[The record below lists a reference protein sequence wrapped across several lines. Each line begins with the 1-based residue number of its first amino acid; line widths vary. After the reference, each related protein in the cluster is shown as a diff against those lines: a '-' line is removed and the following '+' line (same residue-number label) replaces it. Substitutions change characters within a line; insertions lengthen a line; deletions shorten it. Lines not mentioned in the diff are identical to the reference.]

1 MQNSSR
7 DNDLC
12 LCLMSLSRFVEMQ
25 TVSIFLQSYMGK
37 ASLVV
42 MAAENVVPDPEVLCD
57 YCVKSLQD
65 MRRSAALLARG
76 EMSLDDLEV
85 IKRPIK
91 RPLSKEA

>member
-1 MQNSSR
+1 M
-7 DNDLC
+7 
-12 LCLMSLSRFVEMQ
+12 
-25 TVSIFLQSYMGK
+25 SIFLQSYMGK

-76 EMSLDDLEV
+76 EMSLDDLDV
-85 IKRPIK
+85 IK